1 MLTLEMS
8 NTIINNIKSEL
19 LKPLP
24 GLKYQAKMAPS
35 ARLNNYNPNP
45 KFARKGGVLLLL
57 YYSDNEL
64 NIALIKRAKDGGVHS
79 GQIAFPGGKHEQEDS
94 SIIETALRETNE
106 EIGVNKNS
114 IEVLGTLTN
123 LYIPV
128 SNYNVYPTVG
138 FCNTEPKFT
147 INKSEVEK
155 MILLP
160 LNNFIKLENIKS
172 GKITVKNQEI
182 ETKFYKINDQII
194 WGATAMIISEFIEHI
209 KKLLV

>member
-1 MLTLEMS
+1 MN
-8 NTIINNIKSEL
+8 NTIIKNIKNEL

-24 GLKYQAKMAPS
+24 GLKFQAKMAP
-35 ARLNNYNPNP
+35 AERLNNYNPNP
-45 KFARKGGVLLLL
+45 EFARKGGVLLLL